1 MAMMDGWMNKLTVMM
16 AVAFVVAMPLC
27 LRGQGSPF
35 SRITGAPGFIIVSPP
50 DLRAAW
56 EVYAER
62 RQAARPDLDI
72 AVTGTDAIYAA
83 HPFGPGLACRN
94 AAESV
99 HAYIRDAARAGATHF
114 LLGGMWLDARG
125 WHTNELY
132 FATGERLSL
141 SNCVPGI
148 CACPYTGDK
157 GGDIP
162 SDMFYAC
169 LDDVENGSAYPW
181 DPSGDGIYLAEDEF
195 QSCDCVPD
203 VAIGRFAA
211 VPYAYGETNA
221 PSPSELV
228 LAYADKVARG
238 MQPSFQGLH
247 RVGVASAEMVRS
259 YAPGSRE
266 FGYPGKEI
274 CFYDDVQ
281 NLWCPSHPNP
291 IADTECAER
300 ELFRTLIAPNW
311 PIMEV
316 EALHGTGPA
325 FAARHADLTSAIA
338 AFFANDM
345 LYATCRSHGTATAT
359 SGIGINRT
367 LYAKATGLT
376 LLGEFCVPCLTGSLD
391 LTSRRNGQTIVMP
404 SMGVAATC
412 SPVGGCL
419 ASVNNSRYG
428 WISEFNSINVSDSIS
443 GSLAQ
448 LLARR
453 LFVCGDATF
462 GLAHLNARKD
472 FVAEYALTEKRVYAL
487 CEQLLYGDP
496 TLGFPEVEKT
506 RSWAGDVCVTANV
519 SAVTAQFNADAEVA
533 GTGRLKVMDA
543 LVCYGTNL
551 AFAVQGGVGRVVA
564 FTGTSPGTL
573 ALSGPSFYLGG
584 ISNCVSVAMR
594 GGGKILSIS
603 RRDNMFASLTVD
615 GVDTVDATNVLRCSV
630 SGALTSLDTIP
641 VRSAT
646 LVLETAETFGA
657 GNVPM
662 AAVTNG
668 ALRLSPSPLWGW
680 PDGTEHLARPVQLS
694 ASSLVVDA
702 EASVFFGMR
711 DSVGLHPFHIDVEG
725 TCALAEGTAG
735 ASVGLVGTTTVAL
748 AEDSEFT
755 MNLGLYD
762 ADAGGLVFA
771 GPGKARA
778 SADALA
784 GMVEVREGAALEL
797 TAVPLPAMTA
807 LVVRAG
813 STLRIPADPTGLH
826 EVLVGTGRLV
836 VEDGAVVEDLAGN
849 ALTGRAMNGMFFEPG
864 AALCWCGGTGV
875 WSDAEGWY
883 DVVTGLAGSWTNGL
897 IAVFASAADVTNDC
911 DGVEV
916 KGFVFGGDVS
926 VAGEGISLKTGF
938 VEVPSNCIVTIAA
951 PLACM
956 DDVTK
961 AGEGTLVL
969 RGAQAMSGGLVAR
982 AGVLELDG
990 VTAPLVTN
998 LVTGAGSC
1006 LALRGESVLSGASAC
1021 STIASGTVCLASEG
1035 AASLEVGRFVPV
1047 SQFVLPAGVTLR
1059 GACEYGFWRMTVNG
1073 RLECLTSPEM
1083 VITSWIDGTGTVRT
1097 AGLWTDTTSYAR
1109 FSFCRVE
1116 MVPGAFQVLGNPGTG
1131 IMRRQYKNFLFDG
1144 VTFAPV
1150 GGDVHVT
1157 NSDLQEGLV
1166 TMCVNTNGVV
1176 FDTFDAAAGVGCT
1189 VSFDDPCA
1197 TNLFFYG
1204 PGDVTKVGAGAVR
1217 FTVNDDLHEGR
1228 TIVQGGTYAV
1238 STWSLTSGFHVTGE
1252 GSTVELSGVAYG
1264 GDVSLGSGS
1273 VLDLSAP
1280 AVTMVVT
1287 TNLQLAADAVLKVCV
1302 TPDGCDLIDVSEG
1315 ECDLPINGEVVL
1327 DVTVQTGTPP
1337 GLYAAVAFPSAV
1349 AGRWTG
1355 RFTAPGG
1362 QQAGLEF
1369 TADRKVL
1376 CVRVRRAAT
1385 MLYIR

>member
-1 MAMMDGWMNKLTVMM
+1 MKEKNAIASCLGTAAIFL
-16 AVAFVVAMPLC
+16 AVSLDAVGVPD
-27 LRGQGSPF
+27 
-35 SRITGAPGFIIVSPP
+35 FIIVSPP

-99 HAYIRDAARAGATHF
+99 HAYIREAAQAGATHF

-195 QSCDCVPD
+195 LSCDCVPD

-211 VPYAYGETNA
+211 VPYAYGEASA

-266 FGYPGKEI
+266 FGYPGKET

-359 SGIGINRT
+359 SGIGITRT

-376 LLGEFCVPCLTGSLD
+376 LFGEFCVPCLTGSLD
-391 LTSRRNGQTIVMP
+391 LTSRRGGQAIVMP
-404 SMGVAATC
+404 SMGIAATC

-448 LLARR
+448 FLARR

-472 FVAEYALTEKRVYAL
+472 FVAEYTLTEKRVYAL
-487 CEQLLYGDP
+487 CEQVLYGDP
-496 TLGFPEVEKT
+496 TLGFPAVEKT
-506 RSWAGDVCVTANV
+506 RSWAGDVCVTTDV
-519 SAVTAQFNADAEVA
+519 SAVTAHFGADAEVA
-533 GTGRLKVMDA
+533 GTGRLKIMDA
-543 LVCYGTNL
+543 LACHGTNL
-551 AFAVQGGVGRVVA
+551 AFAVRGGVGRAVA
-564 FTGTSPGTL
+564 FTGTSPGKL
-573 ALSGPSFYLGG
+573 SLSGPSFYLGG

-594 GGGKILSIS
+594 GGGKTLCIPW
-603 RRDNMFASLTVD
+603 RDSAFASLTVD
-615 GVDTVDATNVLRCSV
+615 GGDMVDATNVLRCSA

-646 LVLETAETFGA
+646 LVLETAEAFGA
-657 GNVPM
+657 GNVPL

-680 PDGTEHLARPVQLS
+680 PDGTEHLARPVRLS
-694 ASSLVVDA
+694 ASSLAVDA

-711 DSVGLHPFHIDVEG
+711 DSVGLHPFRIDVHGACSLAAG
-725 TCALAEGTAG
+725 TEG

-748 AEDSEFT
+748 AEDSDIT
-755 MNLGLYD
+755 MSLGMYD
-762 ADAGGLVFA
+762 ADVGGLVFA

-784 GMVEVREGAALEL
+784 GAVEVREGAALEL
-797 TAVPLPAMTA
+797 TAVPLPAVTA

-813 STLRIPADPTGLH
+813 STLRMPADPTGLH

-864 AALCWCGGTGV
+864 AALCWCGGTGA

-883 DVVTGLAGSWTNGL
+883 DVVTGLAGPWTNGL

-938 VEVPSNCIVTIAA
+938 IEVPTNCTVAIDT
-951 PLACM
+951 PLACT

-969 RGAQAMSGGLVAR
+969 RGTQAMAGGLAAR
-982 AGVLELDG
+982 DGLLELDG
-990 VTAPLVTN
+990 VTAPSITN
-998 LVTGAGSC
+998 LVTGVGSW

-1021 STIASGTVCLASEG
+1021 STIAYGTLRLAAEG
-1035 AASLEVGRFVPV
+1035 AATLEVGRFVPV

-1073 RLECLTSPEM
+1073 RLECLTAPAM
-1083 VITSWIDGTGTVRT
+1083 AITSWIDGTGTVRT
-1097 AGLWTDTTSYAR
+1097 AGLWTDTTAYAR
-1109 FSFCRVE
+1109 FSFCRLE
-1116 MVPGAFQVLGNPGTG
+1116 MAPGAFQVQGNPGTG

-1166 TMCVNTNGVV
+1166 TMGVNTNGVV
-1176 FDTFDAAAGVGCT
+1176 FDTFDAAAGAGRT

-1204 PGDVTKVGAGAVR
+1204 PGDVTKVGAGSVR
-1217 FTVNDDLHEGR
+1217 FSVNDDLHEGR
-1228 TIVQGGTYAV
+1228 TFVRAGTYAV

-1252 GSTVELSGVAYG
+1252 GSTVELSGVGYE

-1273 VLDLSAP
+1273 ALDLSAP

-1287 TNLQLAADAVLKVCV
+1287 TNLQLAADAVIKVCV
-1302 TPDGCDLIDVSEG
+1302 TPDGCDLIDARG
-1315 ECDLPINGEVVL
+1315 GRCDLPIDGEVVL
-1327 DVTVQTGTPP
+1327 DVTVRAGTPP

-1349 AGRWTG
+1349 AGSWTG
-1355 RFTAPGG
+1355 RFAAPGG

-1369 TADRKVL
+1369 TRDRKVL

-1385 MLYIR
+1385 MLYVR